1 MMHFG
6 EMRQDGGGGGSG
18 GGGLQNC
25 PLVIKTQP
33 PKNILHWY
41 KIVLNP
47 SRFNSEKVGSRRVV
61 QTRVSIS

>member
-1 MMHFG
+1 MVG
-6 EMRQDGGGGGSG
+6 EGGVGG

-25 PLVIKTQP
+25 PLEIKTQP

-47 SRFNSEKVGSRRVV
+47 WRFNSEKVGSRRVV